1 MATGGTAGR
10 GWRGPLRLV
19 LTVVPPLVG
28 VVLIGQAVVD
38 SIGGDIRRWQFALGA
53 VCLCLTVAGRL
64 VPEE

>member
-1 MATGGTAGR
+1 MSGR
-10 GWRGPLRLV
+10 GWRRTLRLL

-38 SIGGDIRRWQFALGA
+38 SIGGDIRRWQFVLGA
-53 VCLCLTVAGRL
+53 ACLCLTFAARL